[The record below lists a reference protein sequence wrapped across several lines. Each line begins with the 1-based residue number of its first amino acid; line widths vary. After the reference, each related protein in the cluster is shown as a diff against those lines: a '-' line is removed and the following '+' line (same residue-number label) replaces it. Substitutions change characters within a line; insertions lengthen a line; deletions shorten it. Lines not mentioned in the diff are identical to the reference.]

1 MKKIADEKN
10 TAFVSSKIL
19 REPIIP
25 TTENAISIFEAT
37 KVKKPILSVIP

>member
-19 REPIIP
+19 RGPTIP
-25 TTENAISIFEAT
+25 TTENAIGIFEVT
-37 KVKKPILSVIP
+37 KAKKTMLSVIP